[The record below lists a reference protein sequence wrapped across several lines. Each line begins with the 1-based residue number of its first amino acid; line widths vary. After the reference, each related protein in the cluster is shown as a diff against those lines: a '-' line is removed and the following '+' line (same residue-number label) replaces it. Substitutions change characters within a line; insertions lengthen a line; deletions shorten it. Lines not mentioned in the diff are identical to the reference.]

1 MSMMTRWLGVVVLGL
16 ALGAAGQSYYWYDLE
31 VTNNVPDNSTT
42 ATNLGSVISATR
54 YGEIGLSA
62 SFTLA
67 DGDGTNACVF
77 VWGKSLDG
85 TNFWERFSWTILPN
99 GTNATVGT
107 NVSVSLGALGYVRLL
122 SVSNGTNGAA
132 MTNLVVGYAFKPA
145 RRD

>member
-1 MSMMTRWLGVVVLGL
+1 MRMMKRLMSMMGLGL
-16 ALGAAGQSYYWYDLE
+16 ALSAGAQSYYWYDLE

-85 TNFWERFSWTILPN
+85 TNFWERFIWTILPN